1 MTTAVASLFNALN
14 DAGSLSRECLAG
26 CTADEIAVVRSHF
39 SHELPLAYEEF
50 LRLAG
55 KGAGRLFCG
64 SEIYYP
70 KLLGLQN
77 AAKELLIE
85 NGETLSLPDEAIVF
99 YMHQGYELC
108 FLIPNTED
116 PPVFQY
122 VEGQPGFSNP
132 WGKFSEFLKDS
143 IAEHLKEW
151 PNLSQ

>member
-1 MTTAVASLFNALN
+1 MTTAVDCLFDALI
-14 DAGSLSRECLAG
+14 DVGALGRECLAG
-26 CTADEIAVVRSHF
+26 CTADEVVVIRSCF

-50 LRLAG
+50 LRVAG

-70 KLLGLQN
+70 ELLGLQN
-77 AAKELLIE
+77 AAKTLLIE
-85 NGETLSLPDEAIVF
+85 NSQTLLLPDDAIVF
-99 YMHQGYELC
+99 YMHQGYEFC
-108 FLIPNTED
+108 FMTPNKED

-122 VEGQPGFSNP
+122 VEGQSGFSNP

-143 IAEHLKEW
+143 IAWHLKEW